1 MAYITPLID
10 VFPSIFIPLILF
22 YSLIKV
28 IRTAIL
34 STNRWLNLDDIN
46 IIFIVSSLIG
56 FIIIQ
61 PLSSVKITIFF
72 IFTIYI
78 ILLWVDAIIF
88 YLYSFEINKQNLSE
102 FFADYKSMLHYSSR
116 SSELLRRYPW
126 LLFGL
131 PASFAATIIMFF
143 MGGVPMVYTIIYP
156 VVLTVSVFIL
166 QRFSQAIIRNT
177 IILAVI
183 TSAVFFF
190 SDQLLILIDGLTN
203 YIKYTLVVMLITALM
218 LLNIVRKR
226 YEHPFFTLTSHF
238 RKFLK
243 QDSLTDDPSIALRKE
258 HLELVEPPTKLNQ
271 LPTKYFGLL
280 KGANVI
286 FITVES
292 LGAKYLHNDMGF
304 PFFSK
309 IAKSEVRSGN
319 HLAISP
325 HTNQFLM
332 HLFSSNYN
340 DPNGY
345 QLHKLLRSADYQTS
359 FISSENLNLC
369 EARKLI
375 NEIGFRNVIDKND
388 LYPIN
393 HNKGDALLL
402 DAIPIIEDMFN
413 GGLNFI
419 QILTV
424 QSHYPY
430 VTYGNKNLVSRLG
443 TDLKTKY
450 LNTIV
455 ETDNIL
461 NILFEKLSRT
471 IDLDNTLI
479 VYTGDHGESFGELG
493 YKAHSNSTINAQ
505 LKVPFYLK
513 HKLLD
518 KQKVGFS
525 THFDVMPTILDLL
538 GIENAERT
546 VGSSIFAEDRE
557 LPSLYNSMV
566 RKDNAPANVKIRLAE
581 ENIMI
586 DRVLDYA
593 VVIDEDDNILRRLDK
608 AESAYYNTLAY
619 RMLQAR
625 NLIN

>member
-1 MAYITPLID
+1 MAYITSLID
-10 VFPSIFIPLILF
+10 VFPNIFIPLILF

-46 IIFIVSSLIG
+46 IIFIVSGVIG
-56 FIIIQ
+56 LIIIQ

-72 IFTIYI
+72 IFTIYS

-88 YLYSFEINKQNLSE
+88 YLYSFEINKQNLHD

-116 SSELLRRYPW
+116 SSELLKRYPW
-126 LLFGL
+126 LLFGI
-131 PASFAATIIMFF
+131 PASFTAIIIIFF
-143 MGGVPMVYTIIYP
+143 EGGVPMVYTIVFP
-156 VVLTVSVFIL
+156 VILTVSVFIL

-183 TSAVFFF
+183 TCAVFFL
-190 SDQLLILIDGLTN
+190 SGQLLTPIDGLAN
-203 YIKYTLVVMLITALM
+203 YSKHIFVVMLIAVLI

-243 QDSLTDDPSIALRKE
+243 QDSLTDNPSIVLRKE
-258 HLELVEPPTKLNQ
+258 HLELIDPPTKTNQ

-292 LGAKYLHNDMGF
+292 LGAKYLHDAMDL

-309 IAKSEVRSGN
+309 ITKSEVRSDK

-340 DPNGY
+340 DPNGH
-345 QLHKLLRSADYQTS
+345 QLHKLLKSADYQTS
-359 FISSENLNLC
+359 FISSDNLNLC
-369 EARKLI
+369 ESRELI
-375 NEIGFRNVIDKND
+375 DEIGFRNIIDKND

-393 HNKGDALLL
+393 QNKGDALLL

-413 GGLNFI
+413 DGLNFL
-419 QILTV
+419 QVLTV

-430 VTYGNKNLVSRLG
+430 VTFGNKNLASRLG

-450 LNTIV
+450 FNTIV

-461 NILFEKLSRT
+461 NTLFEKLSMV

-505 LKVPFYLK
+505 LRVPFYLK
-513 HKLLD
+513 HKLLN

-525 THFDVMPTILDLL
+525 THFDIMPTILDLL
-538 GIENAERT
+538 GIENAEST

-557 LPSLYNSMV
+557 LPSLYYSTV

-581 ENIMI
+581 KNIMI

-593 VVIDEDDNILRRLDK
+593 VVIDENDNILRRLDK
-608 AESAYYNTLAY
+608 AEIAYYNTLAY
-619 RMLQAR
+619 RMLKTR